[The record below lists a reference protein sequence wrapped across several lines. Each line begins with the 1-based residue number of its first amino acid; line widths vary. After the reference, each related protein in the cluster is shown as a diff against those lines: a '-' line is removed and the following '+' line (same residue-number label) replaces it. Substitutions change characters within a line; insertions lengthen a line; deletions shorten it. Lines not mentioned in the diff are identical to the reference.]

1 MSAVF
6 AGIDMRD
13 TAAASHATETIAE
26 EDSSEVPQEDE
37 ERHVNKTLIAGVPRK
52 KASSVSFSS
61 DLERE
66 GPSSTSSAEV
76 VDKPESKRA
85 KVQNTSIEGI
95 FVAGYFGFGFP
106 STKSPQFLWSLVV
119 DCLDYLLCVFSSLGT
134 QFFLWSTSQFR
145 IRVFF
150 L

>member
-1 MSAVF
+1 
-6 AGIDMRD
+6 MRD

-106 STKSPQFLWSLVV
+106 STKSPQFL
-119 DCLDYLLCVFSSLGT
+119 CGLLLLIILIIHSA
-134 QFFLWSTSQFR
+134 FFLLSAR
-145 IRVFF
+145 NFF
-150 L
+150 SGAPLSFAFEYFFSDW

>member
-1 MSAVF
+1 VFDVGRVF

-26 EDSSEVPQEDE
+26 EDASEVPQEDGE
-37 ERHVNKTLIAGVPRK
+37 KHVNKTLIAGAPRK

-66 GPSSTSSAEV
+66 APSSTSSVEV

-85 KVQNTSIEGI
+85 KVHTISTTSI
-95 FVAGYFGFGFP
+95 FVICF
-106 STKSPQFLWSLVV
+106 
-119 DCLDYLLCVFSSLGT
+119 
-134 QFFLWSTSQFR
+134 
-145 IRVFF
+145 
-150 L
+150 